1 MMNKVTMNIRRTTV
15 QRIGATLKRGDY
27 FHYCIA
33 ENRFVDGS
41 GIEGSGINLCITD
54 GKECVNLYT
63 GEVIDILA
71 DWPIELV
78 RNITIEGDV

>member
-33 ENRFVDGS
+33 ENRAVG
-41 GIEGSGINLCITD
+41 GLGINLCITD

-63 GEVIDILA
+63 GEVMDILV
-71 DWPIELV
+71 DLPVELV
-78 RNITIEGDV
+78 RNIKIEGDV